1 MRESRI
7 KTEVL
12 RVAQDDRNC
21 CHPERS
27 DREASPEGED
37 LGLESGKTKKAR
49 INTEILR
56 AVKQPSG

>member
-37 LGLESGKTKKAR
+37 LALKIHKKPTPRTKGEIPPSFDRSG
-49 INTEILR
+49 
-56 AVKQPSG
+56 